1 MTQILKI
8 GNLEEKMKKEFELI
22 KLYKDSE
29 KIEFGVYS
37 KNNKELKGVLVLEEP
52 YTECDD
58 CKELQI
64 K

>member
-1 MTQILKI
+1 
-8 GNLEEKMKKEFELI
+8 MKKEFELI